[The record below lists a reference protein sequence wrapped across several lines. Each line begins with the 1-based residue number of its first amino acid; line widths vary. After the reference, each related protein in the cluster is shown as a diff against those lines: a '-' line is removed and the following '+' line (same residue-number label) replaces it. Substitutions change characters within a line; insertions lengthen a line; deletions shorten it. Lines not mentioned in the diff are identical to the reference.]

1 MAKQFLYL
9 TNDKLV
15 ALVWNSGAIVGR
27 ETFTVNDAT
36 SSDFTDYVTKH
47 RLVPTWIVTD
57 LIEEDFRLDT
67 VPHLRG
73 GDQEAVLA
81 RKLGQVYR
89 STNYRHAIIQGRE
102 EEGRRDDK
110 VLLHAITNPEL
121 LTPWLDA
128 MERAQVPLEGVFSSP
143 VLSGKLLKELDVFFP
158 HSLLVTIV
166 PDFGLRQTYFQNKQ
180 VKFSRL
186 TPIVYDENRSV
197 GALIAAETS
206 RTWQYLD
213 SLRFFGGED
222 TLEVCILVHENDRE
236 LIADAIRTF
245 PLLKY
250 RFLDISE
257 VANRIKLKPAPTSSH
272 SEEVLVHLYAQG
284 GTENHFLEGE
294 QIRFATFR
302 RARIGLFAATAG
314 IIAAGAAGAAFNLY
328 QASNIRTEVDRND
341 IITRG
346 LQLEFQAVSESLR
359 RQTLASDTVHDAT
372 AFFNS
377 QIRPLPSAPGNLLRD
392 LSLAVA
398 EFPKVRVTQVVWA
411 ASNSEAGL
419 PFYTSAARS
428 QTGEIRSEAPKTVA
442 GPPLLPALP
451 TLPILSSGAPAN
463 IATTAQAVV
472 ETNPSL
478 AGNKFHIGV
487 IEGTIVPF
495 QGDFREAIAEVNR
508 FCDHLN
514 KVPGLRANVVTLP
527 IDARPTA
534 TIQASGSNQAQG
546 PGDANFAI
554 RIVRAVTP

>member
-1 MAKQFLYL
+1 MAKHFLYL

-27 ETFTVNDAT
+27 ETFTVNDAG
-36 SSDFTDYVTKH
+36 SPEFTAYIVKH
-47 RLVPTWIVTD
+47 RMAPTWIVTD

-89 STNYRHAIIQGRE
+89 STNYRHAIVQGRE

-121 LTPWLDA
+121 LKPWLDA
-128 MERAQVPLEGVFSSP
+128 LERAQVPLEGVFSSP
-143 VLSGKLLKELDVFFP
+143 VLSGKLLKDLDVFFP

-222 TLEVCILVHENDRE
+222 TLEVCILVHDNDRE

-284 GTENHFLEGE
+284 GTENHFLEAD
-294 QIRFATFR
+294 QTRFATFR
-302 RARIGLFAATAG
+302 RTRIGLFAATAG

-328 QASNIRTEVDRND
+328 QASTIRADIDRND
-341 IITRG
+341 LMQRG
-346 LQLEFQAVSESLR
+346 LQAEFQTVSETMR
-359 RQTLASDTVHDAT
+359 KQTLASDTVHDAT

-377 QIRPLPSAPGNLLRD
+377 QIRPLPAAPGALLRD
-392 LSLAVA
+392 LSLAIA
-398 EFPKVRVTQVVWA
+398 EFPKIRVSQVVWA
-411 ASNSEAGL
+411 AGNNDAGL
-419 PFYTSAARS
+419 PFYTSAAR
-428 QTGEIRSEAPKTVA
+428 TAPGEVRSEAARAVA
-442 GPPLLPALP
+442 GTPATQAPQVGAIASAPP
-451 TLPILSSGAPAN
+451 TV
-463 IATTAQAVV
+463 ATTASAVADS
-472 ETNPSL
+472 NPPL
-478 AGNKFHIGV
+478 PGNKFHIGV
-487 IEGTIVPF
+487 VEGTIVPF
-495 QGDFREAIAEVNR
+495 RGDFREAIAEVNR
-508 FCDHLN
+508 FCEYLN
-514 KVPGLRANVVTLP
+514 KLPGMQANVVALP
-527 IDARPTA
+527 IDSRPTA
-534 TIQASGSNQAQG
+534 SIQAGGANQSEGA
-546 PGDANFAI
+546 GDANFAI
-554 RIVRAVTP
+554 RVVKAVVQ